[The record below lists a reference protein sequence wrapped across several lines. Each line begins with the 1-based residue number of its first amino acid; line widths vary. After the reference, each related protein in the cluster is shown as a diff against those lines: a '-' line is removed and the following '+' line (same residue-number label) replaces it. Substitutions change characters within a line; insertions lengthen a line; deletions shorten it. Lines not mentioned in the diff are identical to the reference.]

1 MVADE
6 LRRQADMFLEL
17 QELAPSIMRVH
28 HRDDSQRQTTP
39 ATAGYASP

>member
-28 HRDDSQRQTTP
+28 HRDDSQRQAP
-39 ATAGYASP
+39 TAGYVSS